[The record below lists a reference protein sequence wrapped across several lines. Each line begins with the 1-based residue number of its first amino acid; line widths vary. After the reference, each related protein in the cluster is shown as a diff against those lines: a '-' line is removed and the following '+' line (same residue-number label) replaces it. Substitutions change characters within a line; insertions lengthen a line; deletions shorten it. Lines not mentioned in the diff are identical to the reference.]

1 MIHATMSQRMPSI
14 LIGIAGPSG
23 GGKSTFCRRLE
34 RSHTNVGRLKL
45 DDFFCDLDEVGLYKG
60 YQNWDD
66 PSSIDWE
73 GLIRAAEVLKTG
85 ESATVPHYDRALNC
99 CVGEKCIIPKTMI
112 IVDGFL
118 TLYHPRLRDLMDISF
133 FFNLPEAEQI
143 TRRKERQP
151 WVEEGYLTEVMLPN
165 ARAYVMPSAAHATHV
180 IDALEPP
187 ETIYDMILERLNR
200 LPIRPV
206 PLEKSVVWT

>member
-1 MIHATMSQRMPSI
+1 MSQRMPSI

-45 DDFFCDLDEVGLYKG
+45 DDFFCDLDEVATYMG
-60 YQNWDD
+60 YRNWDD

-73 GLIRAAEVLKTG
+73 GLIRAAEVLKSG
-85 ESATVPHYDRALNC
+85 ESATTPHYDRALNR
-99 CVGEKCIIPKTMI
+99 CVGEKCLLPKAIM

-118 TLYHPRLRDLMDISF
+118 TLYHAELRELMDVSF